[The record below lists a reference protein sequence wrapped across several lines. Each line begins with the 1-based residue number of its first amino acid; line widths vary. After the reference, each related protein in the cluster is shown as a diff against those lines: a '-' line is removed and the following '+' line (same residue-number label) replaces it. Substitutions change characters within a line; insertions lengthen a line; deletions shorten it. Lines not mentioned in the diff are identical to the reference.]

1 MCRDVTYEE
10 IPCVFVC
17 QSFEAFR
24 LPPVEVSLE
33 EGLECGR
40 QTLESFRQE
49 KEESEKLLGMER
61 REALA
66 NRVKQRGGVALLT
79 GYIES
84 VTSSCDEC
92 ICLC

>member
-1 MCRDVTYEE
+1 M
-10 IPCVFVC
+10 
-17 QSFEAFR
+17 
-24 LPPVEVSLE
+24 SLE
-33 EGLECGR
+33 EVLECGR

-49 KEESEKLLGMER
+49 VEESEKLLGMER

-84 VTSSCDEC
+84 VTSSCDKR